1 MHLVNLD
8 YLVIN
13 STKFNVHIKHRQTHS
28 SSDCAIN
35 NILSQ
40 CALRI
45 AELESQ
51 HWPHVQIR
59 PSVAWHGAYLPPID
73 IE

>member
-1 MHLVNLD
+1 MIGQYYDVSMATRTLPSFK
-8 YLVIN
+8 N
-13 STKFNVHIKHRQTHS
+13 SG
-28 SSDCAIN
+28 
-35 NILSQ
+35 ILSQ

-59 PSVAWHGAYLPPID
+59 LNVAWHGAYLPPID